1 LVLRLAFWLCWRRH
15 HLDILEEN
23 IFHTLIPWPSFLKF
37 IGVIA
42 KRFPNPAII
51 STIDYDDEGYIDVG
65 ALSGSIAAITDSS
78 INEYYHGFADIIY
91 DLVVVLPCI
100 PLLQN
105 N

>member
-1 LVLRLAFWLCWRRH
+1 
-15 HLDILEEN
+15 
-23 IFHTLIPWPSFLKF
+23 
-37 IGVIA
+37 VIA
-42 KRFPNPAII
+42 KRFPNPTII